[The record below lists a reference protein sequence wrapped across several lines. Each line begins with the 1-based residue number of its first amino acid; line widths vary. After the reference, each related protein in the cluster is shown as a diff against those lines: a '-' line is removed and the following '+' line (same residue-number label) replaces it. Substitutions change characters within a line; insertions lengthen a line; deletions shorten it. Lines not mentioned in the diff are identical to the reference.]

1 MLVSKRWREKKILLM
16 ATLLIGAI
24 NYAAEGMNL
33 PFTTD
38 GKLHEEKLINRNIH
52 SEDTDIRIKKI
63 GKGKYEITGYYESQ
77 DEDFGEVETSVI
89 VSEATLKKNV
99 ICDEN
104 VCIGYDTKLKK
115 AVFLDKDDMKIIYPE
130 W

>member
-1 MLVSKRWREKKILLM
+1 MMDFIIIS
-16 ATLLIGAI
+16 
-24 NYAAEGMNL
+24 N
-33 PFTTD
+33 
-38 GKLHEEKLINRNIH
+38 
-52 SEDTDIRIKKI
+52 IKKI

>member
-89 VSEATLKKNV
+89 VVKQLWKKMLFV
-99 ICDEN
+99 M
-104 VCIGYDTKLKK
+104 K
-115 AVFLDKDDMKIIYPE
+115 VFVSDMIQN
-130 W
+130 

>member
-1 MLVSKRWREKKILLM
+1 MKKILLM
-16 ATLLIGAI
+16 VTLLIGAI

-38 GKLHEEKLINRNIH
+38 GKLHEEKNIH
-52 SEDTDIRIKKI
+52 SEDTDIRIKKM

-77 DEDFGEVETSVI
+77 DEDFGKVETSVI
-89 VSEATLKKNV
+89 VREATLKKNV

-115 AVFLDKDDMKIIYPE
+115 AVFLDKDDMRIIYPE

>member
-1 MLVSKRWREKKILLM
+1 MKKILLM

-38 GKLHEEKLINRNIH
+38 GKLHEEKLLNRNIS
-52 SEDTDIRIKKI
+52 SEDTDVVIKKI

-89 VSEATLKKNV
+89 VSKATLKKNV
-99 ICDEN
+99 ICDEYS
-104 VCIGYDTKLKK
+104 CIGYDTKLKK
-115 AVFLDKDDMKIIYPE
+115 AVFLDQDDMRIIYPE

>member
-1 MLVSKRWREKKILLM
+1 MKKILLI

-63 GKGKYEITGYYESQ
+63 GKGKYEITGYYEFQ
-77 DEDFGEVETSVI
+77 DEDFSKVETSVI
-89 VSEATLKKNV
+89 VREATLKKNV

-115 AVFLDKDDMKIIYPE
+115 AVFLDKDDMRIIYPE

>member
-1 MLVSKRWREKKILLM
+1 MKKILLM

-52 SEDTDIRIKKI
+52 SEDTDIKIKKT

-77 DEDFGEVETSVI
+77 DEDFGKVETSVI
-89 VSEATLKKNV
+89 VREATLKKNV

-115 AVFLDKDDMKIIYPE
+115 AVFLDKDDMRIIYPE

>member
-1 MLVSKRWREKKILLM
+1 MKKLALIIVI
-16 ATLLIGAI
+16 LLIGAI

-63 GKGKYEITGYYESQ
+63 GKGKYEITGYYASQ
-77 DEDFGEVETSVI
+77 DEDFGKVETTTI
-89 VSEATLKKNV
+89 VTKAILKKNV
-99 ICDEN
+99 IFDEDI
-104 VCIGYDTKLKK
+104 CIGYDTKLKK
-115 AVFLDKDDMKIIYPE
+115 AVFLDKDDMRIIYPE

>member
-1 MLVSKRWREKKILLM
+1 MEEIYMKKILLM

-38 GKLHEEKLINRNIH
+38 GKLHEEKLLNRNIS
-52 SEDTDIRIKKI
+52 SEDTDVVIKKI
-63 GKGKYEITGYYESQ
+63 GKGKYEITGYYASQ
-77 DEDFGEVETSVI
+77 DEDFGKVETTTI
-89 VSEATLKKNV
+89 VTKAILKKNV
-99 ICDEN
+99 ICDEDI
-104 VCIGYDTKLKK
+104 CIGYDTKLKK
-115 AVFLDKDDMKIIYPE
+115 AVFLDKDDMRIIYPE